1 MKIRNSCLPIIFLGF
16 AIVVFSQSALAQ
28 NWVPIIG
35 KERIRDLVSGSR
47 PEILL
52 REGVIATGEYYPDGT
67 ALINAWGETF
77 ERTWEVV
84 DDETVCYMSVT
95 TTNCYTVEQNS
106 ENPAEFR
113 LTHTET
119 RKVIVAIEK
128 RADPVVFERLGQPD
142 SDGGIGSP
150 SAAEIAAELSNPN
163 TNLGSMN
170 TNFEYITFDGDLPG
184 ADSKSGLRA
193 TFQPSLPYALS
204 PDTNLFVRPAV
215 PLIIDQDVPGPDGF
229 ESESYELGD
238 ISFDALIARTFT
250 DIGFVGG
257 VGIVGTLPTATQDN
271 LGRDQWLLGPEAVG
285 AIVRPWGVV
294 GVLVTHQWDVAGE
307 DDFST
312 SITGGQY
319 FYAFNLQDGWQI
331 NASPTF
337 AYDHKADSDNRLTLP
352 VGIGAS
358 KTSILSGRP
367 WKFSLQYWHY
377 VESPDAFGP
386 DWQIRFSV
394 SPVVALPW

>member
-67 ALINAWGETF
+67 ALINAWGENF

-128 RADPVVFERLGQPD
+128 RADRSCS
-142 SDGGIGSP
+142 SDWANLIQMAVSAPRVQLKSP
-150 SAAEIAAELSNPN
+150 QSC
-163 TNLGSMN
+163 
-170 TNFEYITFDGDLPG
+170 
-184 ADSKSGLRA
+184 
-193 TFQPSLPYALS
+193 
-204 PDTNLFVRPAV
+204 
-215 PLIIDQDVPGPDGF
+215 
-229 ESESYELGD
+229 
-238 ISFDALIARTFT
+238 RTQT
-250 DIGFVGG
+250 PIW
-257 VGIVGTLPTATQDN
+257 A
-271 LGRDQWLLGPEAVG
+271 
-285 AIVRPWGVV
+285 
-294 GVLVTHQWDVAGE
+294 
-307 DDFST
+307 
-312 SITGGQY
+312 
-319 FYAFNLQDGWQI
+319 
-331 NASPTF
+331 
-337 AYDHKADSDNRLTLP
+337 
-352 VGIGAS
+352 
-358 KTSILSGRP
+358 
-367 WKFSLQYWHY
+367 
-377 VESPDAFGP
+377 
-386 DWQIRFSV
+386 
-394 SPVVALPW
+394 